1 MLALTLVGPMTSCSD
16 FLDEELT
23 TQQNTDFFDTQ
34 EGIDRLE
41 VSLYYNLR
49 FHFAKEWACA
59 TTNYG
64 TDEFR
69 VGGDG
74 SNASWNNYDGNFQS
88 SIVSNSTNMYEV
100 WDGMYIGINNANLLL
115 SKVTPD
121 SYKADNKNTYM
132 GEAYFLRGFNYLK
145 LVSQYGGVPL
155 KLTPSETPE
164 REFSRATAEETLQQ
178 VISDLKDAY
187 KYLPETA
194 PMTGKMTKDAA
205 AHFLAK
211 AYLLRASE
219 INDDWNSAKRM
230 I

>member
-1 MLALTLVGPMTSCSD
+1 MKLHKKITFGLLALTLVGPMTSCSD

-74 SNASWNNYDGNFQS
+74 SNASWNNYDRNF
-88 SIVSNSTNMYEV
+88 
-100 WDGMYIGINNANLLL
+100 
-115 SKVTPD
+115 K
-121 SYKADNKNTYM
+121 
-132 GEAYFLRGFNYLK
+132 
-145 LVSQYGGVPL
+145 
-155 KLTPSETPE
+155 
-164 REFSRATAEETLQQ
+164 
-178 VISDLKDAY
+178 
-187 KYLPETA
+187 
-194 PMTGKMTKDAA
+194 
-205 AHFLAK
+205 
-211 AYLLRASE
+211 
-219 INDDWNSAKRM
+219 
-230 I
+230 

>member
-1 MLALTLVGPMTSCSD
+1 MKLYSKIMLGLLVVAVGTSLTSCSD

-23 TQQNTDFFDTQ
+23 TQQNTDYFNTP
-34 EGIDRLE
+34 EGIDALE

-49 FHFAKEWACA
+49 FHFSKEWATA

-88 SIVSNSTNMYEV
+88 QVVNNSTNMNDV

-115 SKVTPD
+115 SKITPD
-121 SYKADNKNTYM
+121 SYQGANKETYM

-155 KLTPSETPE
+155 KLTPSITPE
-164 REFSRATAEETLQQ
+164 REFTRSTAEETLQQ
-178 VISDLKDAY
+178 IIDDL
-187 KYLPETA
+187 T
-194 PMTGKMTKDAA
+194 
-205 AHFLAK
+205 K
-211 AYLLRASE
+211 AYTYLLE
-219 INDDWNSAKRM
+219 CPV
-230 I
+230 

>member
-1 MLALTLVGPMTSCSD
+1 MKLHKKITFGLLALTLVGPMTSCSD

-100 WDGMYIGINNANLLL
+100 WDEIG
-115 SKVTPD
+115 
-121 SYKADNKNTYM
+121 
-132 GEAYFLRGFNYLK
+132 
-145 LVSQYGGVPL
+145 
-155 KLTPSETPE
+155 
-164 REFSRATAEETLQQ
+164 RAH
-178 VISDLKDAY
+178 V
-187 KYLPETA
+187 
-194 PMTGKMTKDAA
+194 
-205 AHFLAK
+205 
-211 AYLLRASE
+211 
-219 INDDWNSAKRM
+219 
-230 I
+230 